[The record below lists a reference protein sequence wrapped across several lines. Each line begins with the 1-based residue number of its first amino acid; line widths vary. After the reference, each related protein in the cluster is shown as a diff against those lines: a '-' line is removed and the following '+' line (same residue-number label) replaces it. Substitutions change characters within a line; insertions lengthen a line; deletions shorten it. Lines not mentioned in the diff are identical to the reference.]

1 MNSFFWP
8 VRIYY
13 EDTDAGGVVYHANYL
28 NFFERARTE
37 MLRHFGFEQ
46 DQLKEE
52 SEVLFAVRSLN
63 IDYLKPAKFNDFLN
77 IVTKITDCRKTW
89 MMFEQTLMRDDEVLC
104 QAHIR
109 IACIDALKLKPKP
122 IPPFILE
129 KIT

>member
-1 MNSFFWP
+1 MNLFNWP

-37 MLRHFGFEQ
+37 MLRHLGFEQ
-46 DQLKEE
+46 DQLKAE
-52 SEVLFAVRSLN
+52 SEVLFAVRSLS
-63 IDYLKPAKFNDFLN
+63 IDYFKPAKFNDLLN
-77 IVTKITDCRKTW
+77 IITQITDCRKTW
-89 MMFEQTLMRDDEVLC
+89 LMFEQTLMRDDEVLC
-104 QAHIR
+104 KAEIR

-129 KIT
+129 KLT

>member
-1 MNSFFWP
+1 

-37 MLRHFGFEQ
+37 MLRHLGFEQ

-52 SEVLFAVRSLN
+52 SEVLFAVRSLQ

-77 IVTKITDCRKTW
+77 IVTTITDCRKTW
-89 MMFEQTLMRDDEVLC
+89 LMFEQTLMRHDEVLC
-104 QAHIR
+104 QANVR
-109 IACIDALKLKPKP
+109 IACIDAHKLKPKP

-129 KIT
+129 KLT